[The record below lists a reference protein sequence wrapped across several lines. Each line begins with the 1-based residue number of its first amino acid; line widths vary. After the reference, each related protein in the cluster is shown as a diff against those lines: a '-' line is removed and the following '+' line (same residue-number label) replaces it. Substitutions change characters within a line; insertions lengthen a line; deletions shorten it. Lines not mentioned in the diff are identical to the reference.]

1 MGVDGNADADAH
13 MDAEGTPIHLLNVV
27 EANKNNI
34 EQSFLGATTAL
45 LRAKNYLNQV
55 TTSSFPENYINVH
68 QGIQCSRADHAGLFM
83 SHFFETWSCVKI
95 NHV

>member
-1 MGVDGNADADAH
+1 MCVDGNADAH
-13 MDAEGTPIHLLNVV
+13 MDAQVTPIHFLNVV
-27 EANKNNI
+27 EANYKNI
-34 EQSFLGATTAL
+34 EQSFLGATTAI

-68 QGIQCSRADHAGLFM
+68 QGIQCSRSDHAGLFM